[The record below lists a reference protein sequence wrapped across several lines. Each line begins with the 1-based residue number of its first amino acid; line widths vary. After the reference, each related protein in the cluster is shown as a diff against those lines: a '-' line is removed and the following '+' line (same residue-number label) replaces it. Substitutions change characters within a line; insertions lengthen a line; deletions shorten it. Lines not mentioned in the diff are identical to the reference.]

1 MSAPDRIYLDG
12 DAEAGDGYFT
22 RCFETAKPCS
32 EPAIEY
38 LRADLCAPQ
47 DARVQALVEAAIA
60 EDTATNRRATSRER
74 KQYLRGRIEAL
85 KDLRAALRDMKGGE

>member
-38 LRADLCAPQ
+38 VRANLCDPQ
-47 DARVQALVEAAIA
+47 GARVRALVEASEALL
-60 EDTATNRRATSRER
+60 EKLDEQKDGNLVVSVGLRRER
-74 KQYLRGRIEAL
+74 
-85 KDLRAALRDMKGGE
+85 LRAALRALEQGDG